1 MINKKMK
8 KKQKKGTRAAIELEM
23 LAWWIIALILL
34 VLVAVIVLIWRFDD
48 SILAWIKGLPEYRFK
63 EDEVVDVGE
72 LGEDEEIK
80 IPKTCSDYWEDL
92 KSKTYTMEFLKKC
105 GPDKNNLVDFKERGT
120 CCVELTNE
128 YLEIKDEMKSEF
140 EDLKWSWIALNEE
153 ACEDFKQNYNF
164 YLKYSD
170 KTKSWKVE
178 LHKIFSGSDEYIYFI
193 YGGSDCGD
201 PTGKYDCGVEPD
213 DYLEK
218 GAVVVKEGAHCGELL
233 K

>member
-1 MINKKMK
+1 MAELVTNKMIVM
-8 KKQKKGTRAAIELEM
+8 I
-23 LAWWIIALILL
+23 LILL